1 MKKTILL
8 IAVICQMNTVLTAQ
22 TANLLNYDW
31 GKPVFEQTNA
41 AENDTTGAY
50 ILKKIDHIE
59 WVYNDKGELDCYS
72 VLHRKIKINNNKSLG
87 NYNTIQL
94 PDYTFNEILTL
105 KARFFDEKG
114 SVIDLDKSNAKK
126 VTDENKNSYMLLAIE
141 GAQAGGI
148 IEYYWVRK
156 AQRNVYGVYYIQD
169 YVPLK
174 YVQFSITSPI
184 NLQFITKAYNGAP
197 EMTETVDSTAKT
209 RVQMIESKDI
219 AAMIPERKSFH
230 NSYLQRAEYSLAYN
244 YASGKKRIYSRANAT
259 QNIYENLVEINDKET
274 KSLNSFVKKIGL
286 KNDMTEEQ
294 KIRAIENHIKTTIQL
309 FAEAPNSTELL
320 YIPNIVSNK
329 YTNLAGYVRLL
340 LATFRQQ
347 NIAYELVITTPK
359 SDRKFDSDFD
369 GYNFLDDFLIYFPN
383 GNKFLDPNS
392 MMNRL
397 GFIDEE
403 YLGSE
408 GLFLKTV
415 SMSGV
420 ASFVPSVKK
429 IPENDYKET
438 IHTTDVLIS
447 IDAGNLTANYTWN
460 NGFSGYSAQFLQP
473 FMYYA
478 EADSKKKFM
487 DSFFFGETSTK
498 DELVSYEVL
507 NEKPQNWGVK
517 PLVIN
522 CKYSGD
528 ALLSRAGNNILFKVG
543 ELIGQQMEMY
553 REKEERTL
561 PVEHDAA
568 RLYEREII
576 VHIPEG
582 YTISN
587 PEVLKMNTELAM
599 NGNVEAFFYSNYTIN
614 GQTLTITCSEGYKRV
629 CYPAATYNEYVAV
642 INAAADFNKLNL
654 LLVKN

>member
-8 IAVICQMNTVLTAQ
+8 IAAICQINTALVAQ
-22 TANLLNYDW
+22 NLLNYNW
-31 GKPVFEQTNA
+31 GEPVFEQTNI
-41 AENDTTGAY
+41 AENDTTGAVV
-50 ILKKIDHIE
+50 LKQIDHVE
-59 WVYNDKGELDCYS
+59 WAYNDKGELDCHS
-72 VLHRKIKINNNKSLG
+72 VLHRKIKINNNKALE

-94 PDYTFNEILTL
+94 SNYAYNEIQTL

-114 SVIDLDKSNAKK
+114 NVIELDKSNVKK
-126 VTDENKNSYMLLAIE
+126 VSDENQNSYMLLAIE

-148 IEYYWVRK
+148 IEYYWVK
-156 AQRNVYGVYYIQD
+156 KGSRNYYGNYFTQN
-169 YVPLK
+169 YVPIK
-174 YVQFSITSPI
+174 YTQFSITSPI
-184 NLQFITKAYNGAP
+184 NLQFITKSYNASPG
-197 EMTETVDSTAKT
+197 MTETVDSTDKK
-209 RVQMIESKDI
+209 RVQMFENKN
-219 AAMIPERKSFH
+219 IPALQSETRAH
-230 NSYLQRAEYSLAYN
+230 GNAYLQRVEYTLAYN
-244 YASGKKRIYSRANAT
+244 YANGKRRIYSRATAA
-259 QNIYENLVEINDKET
+259 QNVYTNFIESNDKET
-274 KSLNSFVKKIGL
+274 KSLNSFVKKMGL

-294 KIRAIENHIKTTIQL
+294 KIRAIENHIKTNIQL
-309 FAEAPNSTELL
+309 FSEAPNNAELS
-320 YIPNIVSNK
+320 YIPNIISNK

-347 NIAYELVITTPK
+347 KIPYELVMTTAK
-359 SDRKFDSDFD
+359 SDRKFDGDFD

-383 GNKFLDPNS
+383 INKFLDPNS

-403 YLGSE
+403 YLGTE

-415 SMSGV
+415 SMSGIE
-420 ASFVPSVKK
+420 SFVPSVKR

-438 IHTTDVLIS
+438 NHTTDVVIR
-447 IDAGNLTANYTWN
+447 IDAENLTANYTWN
-460 NGFSGYSAQFLQP
+460 NGFSGYSAQFMQP

-478 EADSKKKFM
+478 NEENKKKFM

-498 DELVSYEVL
+498 DKLVSYEVL

-517 PLVIN
+517 PLIIN

-528 ALLSRAGNNILFKVG
+528 VLLSRAGNNILFKVG
-543 ELIGQQMEMY
+543 ELIGKQMEMY

-561 PVEHDAA
+561 PVEKDAA

-576 VHIPEG
+576 VHIPDG

-587 PEVLKMNTELAM
+587 PEVLKMKTELVM
-599 NGNVEAFFYSNYTIN
+599 NGNVEAFFYSDYTIS
-614 GQTLTITCSEGYKRV
+614 GQTLTIICSEGYKRV
-629 CYPAATYNEYVAV
+629 YYPAEKYNEYVAV

-654 LLVKN
+654 LLVKQ